1 MSDELFPDASVA
13 MDSPRLR
20 WMKKHDVHTGK
31 LHEES
36 GLERPW
42 SAWVGDFYEA
52 IEHGGADP
60 DAGGYASAS
69 TEDDAILLIAKAHG
83 LRLWNEEETQ

>member
-1 MSDELFPDASVA
+1 MSEELFAVTEVS

-20 WMKKHDVHTGK
+20 WMKKHGVQTRYDGDCYI
-31 LHEES
+31 
-36 GLERPW
+36 
-42 SAWVGDFYEA
+42 AWVGDLDEA

-60 DAGGYASAS
+60 EAGGYAEAS
-69 TEDDAILLIAKAHG
+69 TEDDAILLLANAHG

>member
-20 WMKKHDVHTGK
+20 WMKKHDVQTHPDEDGYI
-31 LHEES
+31 
-36 GLERPW
+36 
-42 SAWVGDFYEA
+42 AWIGDLDDA
-52 IEHGGADP
+52 IERRWGGP
-60 DAGGYASAS
+60 DAGGYAVAA

-83 LRLWNEEETQ
+83 LRLWNEEEPQ

>member
-1 MSDELFPDASVA
+1 MSDELFTDAAVA

-20 WMKKHDVHTGK
+20 WMKKHGVKTRYDG
-31 LHEES
+31 
-36 GLERPW
+36 ERYM
-42 SAWVGDFYEA
+42 AWIGDLDEA
-52 IEHGGADP
+52 IEHGGDDP
-60 DAGGYASAS
+60 DAGGYALAE